1 MRARVFVGTRHSP
14 ALCYLCVC
22 SSRPPPWLF
31 VCSNPRNSVVG
42 DVARHGNILAFLVA
56 VCGLSTIRLHAA
68 AYLLFPFAPF
78 RLLHKRACG
87 WAVGTSRLRSVAW
100 QHTWTPLVTCVCLV
114 FFFFFFFFVVLCFTS
129 VVLLFL
135 SVCPFIPCC
144 SSVAVM
150 ALRRSGHARAGI
162 PFFPHASG
170 GEHRR
175 SFGATSCWFSLPVRF
190 SLRFSWRRTLALLI
204 TLLVL
209 RLLRRCAHG
218 TRHIT
223 YLLSGGRWRCCC
235 LCVFFMHDIQH
246 TWVHVRPL
254 ALFVVI
260 PFARISYMSGL
271 ALLGR
276 VLVVYLHRGAVRYLF
291 ILLVYLFP
299 RCACFVGFSRCAA
312 HNILACRRLVA
323 LLLSMCGLFWGAHK
337 SLAPRARTLL
347 GGLGQ
352 ATLSFF
358 AVATLLFVFFG
369 ECPIFCDL
377 PKQRRK
383 IVGGVSEVGK
393 DDFSLYFCWR
403 CVFFS

>member
-1 MRARVFVGTRHSP
+1 MSIGV
-14 ALCYLCVC
+14 L
-22 SSRPPPWLF
+22 
-31 VCSNPRNSVVG
+31 SV
-42 DVARHGNILAFLVA
+42 
-56 VCGLSTIRLHAA
+56 
-68 AYLLFPFAPF
+68 P
-78 RLLHKRACG
+78 
-87 WAVGTSRLRSVAW
+87 
-100 QHTWTPLVTCVCLV
+100 PLVG
-114 FFFFFFFFVVLCFTS
+114 F
-129 VVLLFL
+129 
-135 SVCPFIPCC
+135 PCRC
-144 SSVAVM
+144 
-150 ALRRSGHARAGI
+150 G
-162 PFFPHASG
+162 F
-170 GEHRR
+170 
-175 SFGATSCWFSLPVRF
+175 
-190 SLRFSWRRTLALLI
+190 
-204 TLLVL
+204 
-209 RLLRRCAHG
+209 RCAFRGGALWRCLSRYLFCACYGVTH
-218 TRHIT
+218 TTYLHIT

-291 ILLVYLFP
+291 ILPVYLFP
-299 RCACFVGFSRCAA
+299 RCVCFVGFSRCAA
-312 HNILACRRLVA
+312 HNILACRRPVA

-369 ECPIFCDL
+369 VCPIFCDL
-377 PKQRRK
+377 AKQRRK
-383 IVGGVSEVGK
+383 IVGGVSEAGK

-403 CVFFS
+403 CVFFSYFYFSAAAIARHTFGDSFLKYSSTQVPSTETSTTPAG